1 MSDVATTANAADFTQ
16 VPAAPARGTS
26 PAAGIL
32 GQVRAFMAQPAVVR
46 ALPAIG
52 LVAMV
57 GIGVLIWSIFSAAP
71 QRSLYAGS
79 TDEEKSAMVEALQG
93 AGIEHAIDRSTGSV
107 TVSDDDYYKARMM
120 LASKGLPRGG
130 ADGQEMLTN
139 LPLGSSRAVEGERL
153 RGARE
158 QDLARTIEGID
169 VVQSARVHLATDSQS
184 IFIRDDTAPAASVM
198 LTLAPGRT
206 LGDSQVQAIV
216 HLVASSVPNL
226 SPDNVSVVDQNGRLL
241 SRDGNNG
248 LNAESERQ
256 IAVQTAIE
264 ERYRQAIV
272 TMLTP
277 IVGEGNFTAE
287 VHADIDFSEVQSTRE
302 GYPQNPGVI
311 TSEQGEVS
319 VDNGATPAEGGVPGA
334 LSNQPPAAATT
345 SPTPPGTPAAAGAP
359 AAVAPAPAASRRNEN
374 YNREFAVG
382 REVSVTRQ
390 GSPTVRRVTVAVA
403 LKTPTGGKAR
413 SAAEVQAIDTLIK
426 GAVGFDQTR
435 GDVVAL
441 SARNFAPVTQTEP
454 VWYEA
459 SWVALLA
466 RNLTAILLAALAIF
480 GLARPII
487 KKVSAN
493 AAARAEA
500 AIAQPRQ
507 TDTVREEIAQHI
519 VDQAIADPTTK
530 VTIDMIEAT
539 PNYETC
545 AALIRNFVKQD
556 PARAALVVRD
566 LLRAD
571 AGGSD
576 RNG

>member
-1 MSDVATTANAADFTQ
+1 MSDIATTATPADFTQ
-16 VPAAPARGTS
+16 VPTAPAKGGL
-26 PAAGIL
+26 PVAGIM
-32 GQVRAFMAQPAVVR
+32 GQARAFMAQPAVVR

-52 LVAMV
+52 LVAMA
-57 GIGVLIWSIFSAAP
+57 GIGALIWSIFSAAP

-79 TDEEKSAMVEALQG
+79 TDEEKSAMVDALQG
-93 AGIEHAIDRSTGSV
+93 GNIPYSIDRSSGAI
-107 TVSDDDYYKARMM
+107 TVSEDDYYKARMM

-130 ADGQEMLTN
+130 DTGEDMLTN

-158 QDLARTIEGID
+158 ADLARTIEGID
-169 VVQSARVHLATDSQS
+169 VVQAARVHLATDSQS

-198 LTLAPGRT
+198 LTLQPGRT

-287 VHADIDFSEVQSTRE
+287 VHADVDFSEVQSTRE
-302 GYPQNPGVI
+302 GFPQNPGVI
-311 TSEQGEVS
+311 TSEQGQVS
-319 VDNGATPAEGGVPGA
+319 VDNSAAPNEGGVPGA
-334 LSNQPPAAATT
+334 LSNQPPAAATAST
-345 SPTPPGTPAAAGAP
+345 TPPGAPGAATTPPVAAP
-359 AAVAPAPAASRRNEN
+359 AAGRRNEN

-413 SAAEVQAIDTLIK
+413 SNAEVQAIDTLIK

-441 SARNFAPVTQTEP
+441 SARNFAPVTTTTP
-454 VWYEA
+454 TWYEA
-459 SWVALLA
+459 PWVSLLA
-466 RNLTAILLAALAIF
+466 RNLTAVLLAALAIF
-480 GLARPII
+480 GLARPIM
-487 KKVSAN
+487 KRMAAS

-500 AIAQPRQ
+500 AQQAPRP
-507 TDTVREEIAQHI
+507 TDTVREEIAQQI
-519 VDQAIADPTTK
+519 VDQAIADPNTK

-539 PNYETC
+539 PNYETR